1 MLPRQGNDHIAELE
15 MLNVTGVPARVRT
28 HEVTKQVEYIGD
40 VQNLVEKLS
49 DLPAGGQVLMGPLTY
64 QRIYSR
70 LEEFR
75 IHSLQ
80 KSYEQPARSAPLC
93 APYSTFVC
101 VVCLVKT
108 PFQTPS
114 MKELRLL
121 ACGATLELRLQTVSQ
136 DPGLIRWHG
145 CNAASS
151 TESLLTCILPAFTH
165 ASCDALFKM
174 HIVGMHICSLVLL
187 Q

>member
-1 MLPRQGNDHIAELE
+1 MQQPVLFTLRTLCMLPRQGNDRTAELG
-15 MLNVTGVPARVRT
+15 MVNITGVPARVRT

-80 KSYEQPARSAPLC
+80 KSYEQPARCAPLC
-93 APYSTFVC
+93 APYPTFA
-101 VVCLVKT
+101 CLVGFAKT
-108 PFQTPS
+108 PFRAPFIS
-114 MKELRLL
+114 GLRVL
-121 ACGATLELRLQTVSQ
+121 ACGVILEVRLESISRSRSQ
-136 DPGLIRWHG
+136 P
-145 CNAASS
+145 ASW
-151 TESLLTCILPAFTH
+151 LLSAQSHC
-165 ASCDALFKM
+165 
-174 HIVGMHICSLVLL
+174 
-187 Q
+187 

>member
-1 MLPRQGNDHIAELE
+1 MLPQPLSLTVCTLCMLPRQGNDHIAELG

-93 APYSTFVC
+93 APYPTFVC
-101 VVCLVKT
+101 VCVCVCV
-108 PFQTPS
+108 
-114 MKELRLL
+114 
-121 ACGATLELRLQTVSQ
+121 CGVIRKIVL
-136 DPGLIRWHG
+136 PKLILWM
-145 CNAASS
+145 A
-151 TESLLTCILPAFTH
+151 
-165 ASCDALFKM
+165 
-174 HIVGMHICSLVLL
+174 
-187 Q
+187 

>member
-1 MLPRQGNDHIAELE
+1 MMMQQPVLFTLCALCTLPWQGDDHIAELV

-93 APYSTFVC
+93 TTYPTFVC
-101 VVCLVKT
+101 VVWFAK
-108 PFQTPS
+108 PHFKTPS
-114 MKELRLL
+114 MNGLRVL
-121 ACGATLELRLQTVSQ
+121 ACGDILEVRLKSISRSRSQT
-136 DPGLIRWHG
+136 
-145 CNAASS
+145 AAW
-151 TESLLTCILPAFTH
+151 LLPAQSH
-165 ASCDALFKM
+165 C
-174 HIVGMHICSLVLL
+174 
-187 Q
+187 

>member
-1 MLPRQGNDHIAELE
+1 

-70 LEEFR
+70 LEELR

-93 APYSTFVC
+93 PTYPTFVC
-101 VVCLVKT
+101 VLCCGSQNCLVN
-108 PFQTPS
+108 
-114 MKELRLL
+114 L
-121 ACGATLELRLQTVSQ
+121 
-136 DPGLIRWHG
+136 
-145 CNAASS
+145 
-151 TESLLTCILPAFTH
+151 
-165 ASCDALFKM
+165 
-174 HIVGMHICSLVLL
+174 
-187 Q
+187 